1 MRRSSE
7 NPTPT
12 TEGLI
17 PYIAIA
23 GFALT
28 FWAATIL
35 LWSIAFSAE
44 VMRNVR
50 PPDFFWTL
58 LGSFL
63 PLIGYGALMRAT
75 PSTESRFSLATYFW
89 MQVFGLI
96 VWVLS
101 VWLWSQAYLWSA
113 NVFDW
118 SFLLVFLF
126 QVLPYWFWVR
136 SMIAPRA
143 PMPAPANAPARPRLL
158 TGDDWLKWMGKGEPE
173 RGVLIVL
180 AAIFWTMLY
189 WYLPR
194 VQEMELIQ
202 SIPIW
207 GLLTILMLAIIRAVS
222 KRSGPSGEVS
232 APPDPKSKTPG
243 K

>member
-12 TEGLI
+12 TEGLV

-35 LWSIAFSAE
+35 VWSIASAS
-44 VMRNVR
+44 MQNAIM
-50 PPDFFWTL
+50 PDFFWTL

-89 MQVFGLI
+89 MQIFGLI

-101 VWLWSQAYLWSA
+101 VWLWAQAYLWSES
-113 NVFDW
+113 VSDW

-126 QVLPYWFWVR
+126 QALPYWFWVR

-143 PMPAPANAPARPRLL
+143 PAPAAPAPGRPRLL

-173 RGVLIVL
+173 RGALIVL

-189 WYLPR
+189 WNLPR
-194 VQEMELIQ
+194 VQEMALIQ

-207 GLLTILMLAIIRAVS
+207 GLLTIVMLSVIRMFS
-222 KRSGPSGEVS
+222 KLTGPSGEVS
-232 APPDPKSKTPG
+232 ATSDPKSKAPG